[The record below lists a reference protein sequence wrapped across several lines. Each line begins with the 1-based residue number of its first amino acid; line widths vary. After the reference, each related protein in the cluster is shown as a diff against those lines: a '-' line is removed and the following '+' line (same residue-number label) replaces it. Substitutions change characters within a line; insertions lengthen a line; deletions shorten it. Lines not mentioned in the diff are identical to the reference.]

1 MTEIIQLFEVVPDIS
16 IFTEDHQC
24 VVEKVEDR
32 SDDQEDEPEPEE
44 DKNLLNDDVEGE
56 EAHVV
61 LDLLLQSRAVRHP
74 DAGGQSGDRTQ
85 HFNTIN
91 WARTYLG
98 NISFRNWPLSVL
110 RRKSDPRLANR
121 PFMNLEKA
129 SKIEKV
135 TAEGKFWESI
145 SKL

>member
-61 LDLLLQSRAVRHP
+61 LDLLLQSRAVGHP
-74 DAGGQSGDRTQ
+74 DTGGQSGDRTQ

-91 WARTYLG
+91 
-98 NISFRNWPLSVL
+98 
-110 RRKSDPRLANR
+110 
-121 PFMNLEKA
+121 
-129 SKIEKV
+129 
-135 TAEGKFWESI
+135 
-145 SKL
+145 